1 MRRHG
6 ISRSFFKLSTLAAC
20 AALALAAALPA
31 HAQEAGGDLGGGAGI
46 FRPKNPETSRRRT
59 GTGIKPPT
67 NRPPRNS
74 GGGGVRTNANRTP
87 ALPPE
92 VAEERFEDALEEGNA
107 ARDARKYAAAEQSYR
122 SASQLKPKDWRG
134 WYGLGNVYTDQ
145 QRWDEAETAYK
156 QASNSSNEAQQQ
168 ADVFIALSYVLV
180 QPRTG
185 GANARRLLEAEQAA
199 RRAIAI
205 QSANPVGHDRLG
217 VALEERGMVAA
228 ETEQAYRK
236 AIELDPNFAVA
247 YAHLAALLGKT
258 GRRSEAGPLY
268 ARAIELAKDAPT
280 LVLIAGAMQS
290 EQRWGESE
298 AVLRRALDLDANSP
312 SALFLLGRALVV
324 MKRFGEAEQPLTRAI
339 EISPRSFAPH
349 SVLGSAY
356 LGQGR
361 YEDAEKIYTRALD
374 VASAGERKGLAGAY
388 GFEGVG
394 DGYAKAG
401 RRADALRAYQ
411 RGLQL
416 DPTSASLQA
425 KVKQ

>member
-1 MRRHG
+1 MRRQG
-6 ISRSFFKLSTLAAC
+6 ISRSFFKLFMLAAC
-20 AALALAAALPA
+20 AVLALAAPA
-31 HAQEAGGDLGGGAGI
+31 ARAQEAGGDLGGGAGI
-46 FRPKNPETSRRRT
+46 FRPKNPETNRRRT

-67 NRPPRNS
+67 NRQRATGS
-74 GGGGVRTNANRTP
+74 GTRANNTNRTA

-92 VAEERFEDALEEGNA
+92 VVEERFEDALEEGNE
-107 ARDARKYAAAEQSYR
+107 ARDARKYTAAEQSYR

-145 QRWDEAETAYK
+145 QRWDEAETSYK
-156 QASNSSNEAQQQ
+156 QASNYALQQ

-185 GANARRLLEAEQAA
+185 GANARRLAEAEQAA
-199 RRAIAI
+199 RRAIGI
-205 QSANPVGHDRLG
+205 QAANPVAHDRLG
-217 VALEERGMVAA
+217 VALEERGLTAS
-228 ETEQAYRK
+228 ETEQSYRR

-247 YAHLAALLGKT
+247 HAHLAGLLGKT
-258 GRRSEAGPLY
+258 GRKSEAEPLY

-280 LVLIAGAMQS
+280 LVLIAGAMQA
-290 EQRWGESE
+290 EQRWAESE
-298 AVLRRALDLDANSP
+298 TVLRRALELDANSP
-312 SALFLLGRALVV
+312 SALFLLGRVLVV
-324 MKRFGEAEQPLTRAI
+324 RKSFAEAEQPLTRAI
-339 EISPRSFAPH
+339 EVSPRSFAPY

-374 VASAGERKGLAGAY
+374 VASAGERKGLAGSY

-394 DGYAKAG
+394 DGYMKG
-401 RRADALRAYQ
+401 DRRADAMRAYQ

>member
-1 MRRHG
+1 MRRQG
-6 ISRSFFKLSTLAAC
+6 TSRSFFKLSLLAAC
-20 AALALAAALPA
+20 AALALAAVGAR
-31 HAQEAGGDLGGGAGI
+31 AQEAGGDLGGGAGI

-67 NRPPRNS
+67 NRPPRNT
-74 GGGGVRTNANRTP
+74 GGGVRTNANRTP

-92 VAEERFEDALEEGNA
+92 VVEERFEDALEEGNE
-107 ARDARKYAAAEQSYR
+107 ARDARKYTAAEQSYR

-134 WYGLGNVYTDQ
+134 SYGLGNVYTDQ

-156 QASNSSNEAQQQ
+156 QASNSSGDAQQQ
-168 ADVFIALSYVLV
+168 ADIFVALSYVLV

-199 RRAIAI
+199 RRAIVI
-205 QSANPVGHDRLG
+205 QPSNPVAHDRLG
-217 VALEERGMVAA
+217 VALEERGMLAA

-236 AIELDPNFAVA
+236 AIELDPNFAVG

-258 GRRSEAGPLY
+258 GRKSEAGPLY
-268 ARAIELAKDAPT
+268 QRAVELAKDAPT

-290 EQRWGESE
+290 EQRWVESE
-298 AVLRRALDLDANSP
+298 TVLRRALDLDASSP

-324 MKRFGEAEQPLTRAI
+324 MKKFGEAEQSLTRAI
-339 EISPRSFAPH
+339 EISPRSFAPY

-416 DPTSASLQA
+416 DPTSAGLQA

>member
-1 MRRHG
+1 MRRQG
-6 ISRSFFKLSTLAAC
+6 ISRSFFKLSVLAAC
-20 AALALAAALPA
+20 AVLVLAAGAR
-31 HAQEAGGDLGGGAGI
+31 AQEAGGDLGGGAGI

-67 NRPPRNS
+67 NRQRTS
-74 GGGGVRTNANRTP
+74 GTGGRATNNRTVA

-92 VAEERFEDALEEGNA
+92 VVEERFEDALDEGNE

-122 SASQLKPKDWRG
+122 AASQLKPKDWRG

-156 QASNSSNEAQQQ
+156 QAANSGSEAQLQ
-168 ADVFIALSYVLV
+168 ADVFVALSYVLV

-185 GANARRLLEAEQAA
+185 GANARRLLDAEQAA
-199 RRAIAI
+199 RRAVQI
-205 QSANPVGHDRLG
+205 QSSNPVAHDRLG
-217 VALEERGMVAA
+217 VALEERGMPPA
-228 ETEQAYRK
+228 ETEQAYRR

-247 YAHLAALLGKT
+247 YAHLARLLGKT
-258 GRRSEAGPLY
+258 GRKSEADPLY
-268 ARAIELAKDAPT
+268 ARATELAKDAPT

-290 EQRWGESE
+290 EQRWIESE
-298 AVLRRALDLDANSP
+298 TVLRRALELDANNP
-312 SALFLLGRALVV
+312 SALFFLGRVLVV
-324 MKRFGEAEQPLTRAI
+324 RKNFAEAEQPLTRAI
-339 EISPRSFAPH
+339 EISPRSFAPYP
-349 SVLGSAY
+349 VLGSAY

-361 YEDAEKIYTRALD
+361 YEDAEKIYTRALE

-394 DGYAKAG
+394 DGYMKAD

-416 DPTSASLQA
+416 DPTNASLQA

>member
-1 MRRHG
+1 MRRQG
-6 ISRSFFKLSTLAAC
+6 ISRSFCKLSMLAAC
-20 AALALAAALPA
+20 AALALAGGVAR
-31 HAQEAGGDLGGGAGI
+31 AQEAGGDLGGGAGI

-59 GTGIKPPT
+59 GTGTKPPT
-67 NRPPRNS
+67 NRPPRTPGS
-74 GGGGVRTNANRTP
+74 GVRANTNRTP

-92 VAEERFEDALEEGNA
+92 VVEERFEDALEEGNE

-122 SASQLKPKDWRG
+122 AASQLKPKDWRG

-156 QASNSSNEAQQQ
+156 QAANYAQLQ
-168 ADVFIALSYVLV
+168 ADVFVALSYVLV

-199 RRAIAI
+199 RRAVQI
-205 QSANPVGHDRLG
+205 QADNPVAHDRLG

-228 ETEQAYRK
+228 ETEQAYRR

-247 YAHLAALLGKT
+247 YAHLARLLGKT
-258 GRRSEAGPLY
+258 GRKSEAGPLY
-268 ARAIELAKDAPT
+268 ARAVELAKDAPT
-280 LVLIAGAMQS
+280 LVLVAGAMQS

-298 AVLRRALDLDANSP
+298 TVLRRALELDANSP
-312 SALFLLGRALVV
+312 SALYLLGRVLVV
-324 MKRFGEAEQPLTRAI
+324 RKSFAEAEQPLARAI
-339 EISPRSFAPH
+339 EISPRSFAPYQL
-349 SVLGSAY
+349 LGSAY

-361 YEDAEKIYTRALD
+361 YEDAEKIYTRALE
-374 VASAGERKGLAGAY
+374 VASAGERKGLAGAF

-394 DGYAKAG
+394 DGYMKAN
-401 RRADALRAYQ
+401 RRADAMRAYQ